1 MYVRMQRAIGPIHRC
16 RPSEVQV
23 LPVNVSDFLEAF
35 SRWAR
40 SRPDIEAV
48 ALVGSYAR
56 EAATESSD
64 VDLVILTSGP
74 DRYLRDRSW
83 VSAFGE
89 PAGCRE
95 EDYGRVRSVRAF
107 YGSGLEVEYGFTTPD
122 WAEAPIDAGTLRVVA
137 DGMKVLHDPRG
148 VIARMQREVES
159 RGE

>member
-1 MYVRMQRAIGPIHRC
+1 M
-16 RPSEVQV
+16 

-40 SRPDIEAV
+40 ARPDIEAV

-56 EAATESSD
+56 GAATEGSD
-64 VDLVILTSGP
+64 LDLVILTSSAE
-74 DRYLRDRSW
+74 RYLRDRSW
-83 VSAFGE
+83 VSLFGE
-89 PAGCRE
+89 VAQCRE

-148 VIARMQREVES
+148 IIARMRREVEP
-159 RGE
+159 RVE